1 MPSVETA
8 PGAPLLIR
16 KMSCLSL
23 LVRWGKGENHSSERP
38 GECGGQGRV
47 CDDSFW
53 ICLCKVY
60 NFVIS
65 RDIPKAN
72 SSSELQLHEFAGCF
86 VLGFF
91 KEKEKKVVRSLKAFS
106 AVDTSQSN
114 RMGTVGREDSGSSG
128 PMMIILLWII
138 GGRERVCKE
147 ASGIDWSFHWKGRE
161 NTFTSSFF
169 FFSIFF
175 LNFYSFLN
183 VLGTCHVLGQ
193 EKDHSQ
199 FIIIFPFNEADFFSQ
214 YVHFAVHWFGQENLS
229 LLRKILNKTE
239 LLAHIQKYSM
249 FLFWVLLETLH

>member
-1 MPSVETA
+1 MPSVDTA
-8 PGAPLLIR
+8 PGTPLLIR

-23 LVRWGKGENHSSERP
+23 LVRWGKGEDHSSERP

-47 CDDSFW
+47 CDSFW

-65 RDIPKAN
+65 RDLPKAN

-169 FFSIFF
+169 SPSSFWIFILSWMYWELAMFWVRKKTTASLLLFF
-175 LNFYSFLN
+175 LLMKLISFPSMCTLQSTG
-183 VLGTCHVLGQ
+183 L
-193 EKDHSQ
+193 D
-199 FIIIFPFNEADFFSQ
+199 
-214 YVHFAVHWFGQENLS
+214 
-229 LLRKILNKTE
+229 RKICPC
-239 LLAHIQKYSM
+239 
-249 FLFWVLLETLH
+249 

>member
-1 MPSVETA
+1 MPSVDTA

-23 LVRWGKGENHSSERP
+23 LVRWGKVEDHSSERP

-47 CDDSFW
+47 CDSFW

-106 AVDTSQSN
+106 AADTSQSN

-161 NTFTSSFF
+161 NTFTSS

-229 LLRKILNKTE
+229 LLRKILNKAE